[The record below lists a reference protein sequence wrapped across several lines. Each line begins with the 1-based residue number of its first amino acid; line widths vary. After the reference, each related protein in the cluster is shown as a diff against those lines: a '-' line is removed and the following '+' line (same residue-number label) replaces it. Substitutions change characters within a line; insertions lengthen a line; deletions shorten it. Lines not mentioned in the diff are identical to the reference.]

1 MKLLCYQ
8 GSDAPRCAV
17 LMAEH
22 GSWLDILDLQDAAAH
37 GKGIAADSPALAA
50 LAATQNVADLAAAP
64 PAALDALRALA
75 RSDAAPAL
83 QRRIARSSLL
93 APIPAPRRNVFAVG
107 RNYLEHVREGDLKRG
122 IQTPVPQHPQF
133 FTKPPSTVIGDGAAI
148 EIELAVSEQID
159 YEIELAVVIGQP
171 LRNATAESA
180 MAAIFGFTV
189 LNDVTARD
197 LQRRHDQWFKGK
209 GLDTFCPIGPW
220 IVTADEITDPHAL
233 NLRLWVNDELR
244 QSDNTRHMHFSIGRI
259 LADLSQGMTLQP
271 GDIVATGTPPGVGY
285 AMTPPHFLKAGDVVR
300 CEIEAIGSLTNPVKL
315 RASTI

>member
-17 LMAEH
+17 LLAEH
-22 GSWLDILDLQDAAAH
+22 GAWLDILDLRDVAQQAQRATGSA
-37 GKGIAADSPALAA
+37 SPLSTLAGMCD
-50 LAATQNVADLAAAP
+50 VADLAAAP

-75 RSDAAPAL
+75 HSDAAPAL

-93 APIPAPRRNVFAVG
+93 APISVPRRNVFAVG

-122 IQTPVPQHPQF
+122 IQTPAPQHPQF

-148 EIELAVSEQID
+148 EIEPAVSEQID

-220 IVTADEITDPHAL
+220 IVTADEIADPHAL

-271 GDIVATGTPPGVGY
+271 GDIIATGTPPGVGY

-300 CEIEAIGSLTNPVKL
+300 CEIEAIGSLTNPVRL
-315 RASTI
+315 RASTT

>member
-1 MKLLCYQ
+1 
-8 GSDAPRCAV
+8 
-17 LMAEH
+17 
-22 GSWLDILDLQDAAAH
+22 LDILDLQDAAAH

-271 GDIVATGTPPGVGY
+271 GDIIATGTPPGVGY

>member
-1 MKLLCYQ
+1 MKLLCYRKDR
-8 GSDAPRCAV
+8 SARYAV
-17 LMAEH
+17 LLAEQ
-22 GSWLDILDLQDAAAH
+22 GGWLNILDLRDAAAH
-37 GKGIAADSPALAA
+37 ALHTEGAASPLSALARIRD
-50 LAATQNVADLAAAP
+50 VADLAAAP
-64 PAALDALRALA
+64 EATLAQLRALEN
-75 RSDAAPAL
+75 SSAAQAL
-83 QRRIARSSLL
+83 QRRIRRSSLL

-148 EIELAVSEQID
+148 EIEPAVSEQID
-159 YEIELAVVIGQP
+159 YETELAVVIGQP

-271 GDIVATGTPPGVGY
+271 GDIIATGTPPGVGY
-285 AMTPPHFLKAGDVVR
+285 AMTPPQFLKAGDVVR

-315 RASTI
+315 RASTT

>member
-271 GDIVATGTPPGVGY
+271 GDIIATGTPPGVGY